1 MGLRLMIT
9 SCFSLKHMEQNLIIA
24 LPWIWVLIIYETKDT
39 FQELRTVEWDV
50 YWKQTEV
57 SEFYRLLSNFYLIR
71 TIFCPEVLSFKIP
84 CSGICCPQCLA
95 FETRNQQT
103 SRVDGLSFVCSVSP
117 PNSIK
122 WFSPVCLF
130 CVSFGVKSQ
139 QASFGLASRSGVHT
153 RNIFSPQSGLFLY
166 MISQFGWVPI
176 CRGEVL
182 LDSTLNLFIGNQC
195 LWGKSTLIGI
205 GSFVA

>member
-39 FQELRTVEWDV
+39 FQELGTVEWDV

-71 TIFCPEVLSFKIP
+71 TIFCPEVLSFKSP

-103 SRVDGLSFVCSVSP
+103 SRVDGLSFVCRVSP

-122 WFSPVCLF
+122 WFSPFACFVCLLVLRANRLDLGWQVAPVCTPETYF
-130 CVSFGVKSQ
+130 PLNLGFSFTW
-139 QASFGLASRSGVHT
+139 LANLVE
-153 RNIFSPQSGLFLY
+153 SPFAEERCC
-166 MISQFGWVPI
+166 W
-176 CRGEVL
+176 
-182 LDSTLNLFIGNQC
+182 TLPWNLFIGNQC